1 MAKFYGKIGY
11 AVRMEIRPGVWD
23 DEITEREYF
32 GDLVRNTSRYQT
44 SDKLNDDINI
54 SNEISIVADPF
65 AYQNFHAMRYVE
77 FMGAKWK
84 ISSVEVQ
91 NSDFFLF
98 FDFHPCENNC
108 VKKCLQPAPDAID
121 ELSPLPYNLLTQQYI
136 AGDFVRMAGV
146 V

>member
-32 GDLVRNTSRYQT
+32 GDLLRNTSRYQT
-44 SDKLNDDINI
+44 SDKLNDDVNI

-91 NSDFFLF
+91 YPRLILTVEVCIMIDRRIK
-98 FDFHPCENNC
+98 FHGLLCEILSC
-108 VKKCLQPAPDAID
+108 PIEGERCRCYFQPPESVKMSYPAIV
-121 ELSPLPYNLLTQQYI
+121 Y
-136 AGDFVRMAGV
+136 
-146 V
+146 